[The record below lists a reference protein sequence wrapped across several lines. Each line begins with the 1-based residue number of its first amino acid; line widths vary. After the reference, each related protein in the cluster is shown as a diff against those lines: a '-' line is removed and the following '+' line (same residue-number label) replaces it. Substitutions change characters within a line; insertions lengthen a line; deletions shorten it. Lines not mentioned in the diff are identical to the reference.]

1 MCFSV
6 LNILAAELIMDAHVE
21 NLGNC
26 NVVLA
31 NDCATSLLC
40 FCCRGLA
47 LGGVCRRCGLGNFT
61 GASFFFL
68 VVDEASKRLFWCGA
82 LGHHKSVL
90 VLLFLL
96 LRWVALGS
104 RHVGFVACR

>member
-6 LNILAAELIMDAHVE
+6 LNILAAELIMDAHV
-21 NLGNC
+21 
-26 NVVLA
+26 VLA

-40 FCCRGLA
+40 FCCRGLG
-47 LGGVCRRCGLGNFT
+47 LGGVCRRCVLV
-61 GASFFFL
+61 FFFL

-82 LGHHKSVL
+82 FGHHKSVL

>member
-1 MCFSV
+1 MHTWYLLMIAPLLSCVFG
-6 LNILAAELIMDAHVE
+6 AEDWGWEVF
-21 NLGNC
+21 
-26 NVVLA
+26 V
-31 NDCATSLLC
+31 
-40 FCCRGLA
+40 
-47 LGGVCRRCGLGNFT
+47 GGVGLF
-61 GASFFFL
+61 FFFL

-82 LGHHKSVL
+82 FGHHKSVL

>member
-40 FCCRGLA
+40 FCCRGLG

-61 GASFFFL
+61 GVSFFFWL
-68 VVDEASKRLFWCGA
+68 LMRLSRDCWRCA

>member
-1 MCFSV
+1 MFLLQRIGVGRCLSAVWACF
-6 LNILAAELIMDAHVE
+6 
-21 NLGNC
+21 
-26 NVVLA
+26 
-31 NDCATSLLC
+31 
-40 FCCRGLA
+40 
-47 LGGVCRRCGLGNFT
+47 
-61 GASFFFL
+61 FFFL

>member
-1 MCFSV
+1 MSLWCSFVPGIRWRCALFSLSSWVMCFSV

-40 FCCRGLA
+40 FCCRGLG

-61 GASFFFL
+61 GVSFF
-68 VVDEASKRLFWCGA
+68 LFCFG
-82 LGHHKSVL
+82 
-90 VLLFLL
+90 
-96 LRWVALGS
+96 
-104 RHVGFVACR
+104 C

>member
-1 MCFSV
+1 MHTWYLLMIAPLLSCVFG
-6 LNILAAELIMDAHVE
+6 AEDWGWEVF
-21 NLGNC
+21 
-26 NVVLA
+26 V
-31 NDCATSLLC
+31 
-40 FCCRGLA
+40 
-47 LGGVCRRCGLGNFT
+47 GGVGL
-61 GASFFFL
+61 FFFL

-82 LGHHKSVL
+82 FGHHKSVL

>member
-1 MCFSV
+1 MF
-6 LNILAAELIMDAHVE
+6 
-21 NLGNC
+21 
-26 NVVLA
+26 
-31 NDCATSLLC
+31 LLQ
-40 FCCRGLA
+40 RI
-47 LGGVCRRCGLGNFT
+47 GVGRCLS
-61 GASFFFL
+61 AVWACFFFL

-82 LGHHKSVL
+82 FGHHKSVL

>member
-1 MCFSV
+1 MHTLRTWGTVTWYLLMIAPLLSCVFV
-6 LNILAAELIMDAHVE
+6 AEDWGWEVF
-21 NLGNC
+21 
-26 NVVLA
+26 V
-31 NDCATSLLC
+31 
-40 FCCRGLA
+40 
-47 LGGVCRRCGLGNFT
+47 GGVGLVTSRGRVL
-61 GASFFFL
+61 FFL

>member
-1 MCFSV
+1 MHTLRTWGTVTWYLLMIAPLLSCVFV
-6 LNILAAELIMDAHVE
+6 AEDWGWEVF
-21 NLGNC
+21 
-26 NVVLA
+26 V
-31 NDCATSLLC
+31 
-40 FCCRGLA
+40 
-47 LGGVCRRCGLGNFT
+47 GGVGLVTSRGRV
-61 GASFFFL
+61 FFL